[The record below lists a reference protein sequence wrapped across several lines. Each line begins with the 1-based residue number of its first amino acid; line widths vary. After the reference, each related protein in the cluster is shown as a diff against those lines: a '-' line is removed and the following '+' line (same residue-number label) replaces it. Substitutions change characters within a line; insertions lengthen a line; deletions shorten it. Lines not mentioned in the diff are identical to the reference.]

1 MLAIRTERAHITRTL
16 MNKPMPDHLV
26 LPLESFAAFTARTL
40 LDRTVVRSQIGVHI
54 LVGAR
59 ATLECELR

>member
-1 MLAIRTERAHITRTL
+1 